1 MPLVQGAVLENRHKR
16 TLLSG
21 GVESSRQRLEITGA
35 SLEDVFV
42 QLTQQ
47 PEVPR

>member
-1 MPLVQGAVLENRHKR
+1 MELVSALGRHGR
-16 TLLSG
+16 I
-21 GVESSRQRLEITGA
+21 QRLEITGA